1 MISTR
6 LSNEC
11 GNRQRKSDESKTTY
25 FLTHVDF
32 AEQKI
37 KHIFENIWMIDDA
50 VGHEVWTI
58 TSLF

>member
-37 KHIFENIWMIDDA
+37 KVTPHDESPFQENA
-50 VGHEVWTI
+50 RRA
-58 TSLF
+58 LNF